1 MTYIN
6 YTKGDARV
14 EIIKGIQR
22 KPFAGM
28 IYGPAGVGKST
39 FCKGLP
45 SPLFVGAD
53 ELDELG
59 SDRLPKP
66 KSYADFIDQLKWVRD
81 NKQEHQTLCVDT
93 IDSIETMLHQ
103 KILNEDKKSPKA
115 MNKAHGGYGAAYG
128 MALSEMTELRNILS
142 EIRDKGINI
151 MLICHSVSKKV
162 SDPVVQ
168 GDYDE
173 YQLTLHEK
181 VQNLFV
187 DWVSVV
193 IFLRHDTIKGQDEKF
208 AFGDGS
214 RIAYFEKR
222 PGFLAK
228 NRFNFPPELKIDS
241 DNPAK
246 AFLDGLEK
254 FYSGSE
260 RKPYEVKKTILALLE
275 NVQDQDLI
283 KKVMETIEK
292 QKTTKAL
299 EMTEAR
305 LKELING

>member
-1 MTYIN
+1 MIYI
-6 YTKGDARV
+6 KGDAVV
-14 EIIKGIQR
+14 EIIKGIKR

-45 SPLFVGAD
+45 KPLFIGAD

-59 SDRLPKP
+59 ADRLPKP
-66 KSYADFIDQLKWVRD
+66 KSFSEFITQLKWVRD
-81 NKQEHQTLCVDT
+81 NKQDHETLCVDT
-93 IDSIETMLHQ
+93 IDSIESLLHQ
-103 KILNEDKKSPKA
+103 KILNDDKKGARS
-115 MNKAHGGYGAAYG
+115 MSKAHGGYGAAYG
-128 MALSEMTELRNILS
+128 IALDEMTQIRDILS
-142 EIRDKGINI
+142 EIRDKGLNI
-151 MLICHSVSKKV
+151 MLLCHSLSKKV

-193 IFLRHDTIKGQDEKF
+193 IFLRHDTIKGQDEKY

-228 NRFNFPPELKIDS
+228 NRYNFPPELKIDS

-246 AFLDGLEK
+246 PFLDGIDK
-254 FYSGSE
+254 FYSGAQ
-260 RKPYEVKKTILALLE
+260 RKPEEVKKTILALLE
-275 NVQDQDLI
+275 NVTDQELV
-283 KKVMETIEK
+283 KKVMDTISK